1 MLKIK
6 YKQKIE
12 SKIQKV
18 NTRINS
24 NENNARVKESVP
36 GKVVIWQCRDL
47 STQAQLL
54 HLRAFI
60 AVRVQRRGNNE
71 VHYDLP

>member
-18 NTRINS
+18 NTRTNS

-36 GKVVIWQCRDL
+36 GKVGIR
-47 STQAQLL
+47 
-54 HLRAFI
+54 
-60 AVRVQRRGNNE
+60 
-71 VHYDLP
+71 